1 MLFPNYIFKDWW
13 HTVQLSN
20 HSVKKKLQQWATGAA
35 EGQMSRGALMCAE
48 VPLIQLTSGAAS
60 CQDPTSG
67 SQRGINR
74 DGRQCDA
81 ASGEL
86 QHSVR
91 VYGAEVP
98 ADLRAD
104 AGQSHRWSQ
113 SEQSAARAAR
123 VRTSH
128 GLISEIRK
136 ARRRHP
142 DWAASCHSYKYR
154 VWMF

>member
-1 MLFPNYIFKDWW
+1 
-13 HTVQLSN
+13 
-20 HSVKKKLQQWATGAA
+20 
-35 EGQMSRGALMCAE
+35 MSRGALMCAE
-48 VPLIQLTSGAAS
+48 VPLIHMLTSGAAS

-142 DWAASCHSYKYR
+142 D
-154 VWMF
+154 

>member
-1 MLFPNYIFKDWW
+1 
-13 HTVQLSN
+13 
-20 HSVKKKLQQWATGAA
+20 
-35 EGQMSRGALMCAE
+35 MSRGALMCAE
-48 VPLIQLTSGAAS
+48 VPLIQMLSSGAAS

-67 SQRGINR
+67 SQREVNR

-86 QHSVR
+86 QHSFR

-104 AGQSHRWSQ
+104 TGQSHRWSQ

-128 GLISEIRK
+128 TDSSLKSVEAKTSGLSCILSFIQIQRMEVL
-136 ARRRHP
+136 
-142 DWAASCHSYKYR
+142 AAYDRCMC
-154 VWMF
+154 VTGVIDMF